1 MESRGKKLW
10 FRSTAR
16 LGEARCSL
24 AAKIALIAIIAF
36 VAGYFFKSLSQHP
49 AGAEHEHPGRQGVT
63 QEQTWWTCS
72 MHPQI
77 RQPKPGKCPICFMDL
92 IPVSTAGGDIGERQI
107 SFSEAAIKLMEI
119 ETTPVERK
127 FVTAEIQMVGKI
139 DYDETRV
146 KHITAWVP
154 GRIDRLYVD
163 FTGITVSKGDHMVY
177 LYSPELLSAQ
187 AELLQAVKAVANF
200 KAGGSELIRRS
211 ILATLEAAR
220 EKLRLLGLTKK
231 QIEEIE
237 ETKEVVDHITIY
249 APMGG
254 VVIEKH
260 RTEGTYVDT
269 GTQIYMIA
277 DLSRLWVKLDAYE
290 SDLPWI
296 RYGQEVEFTTEAHPG
311 EVFKGRISFIDPV
324 LDAKTR
330 TVKLRVNVDN
340 PEGKLKPEMFVR
352 AVVRA
357 KVAQGGMVMDAEMEG
372 KWICPMHPSVIKT
385 EAGSC
390 DICGMDLATTESLG
404 YVKVDD
410 TGQAP
415 LVIPASAALVTG
427 KRAVV
432 YVRQTD
438 ADKPT
443 YEGREVVL
451 GPRAGDYYIVKSG
464 LEEGEIVV
472 TNGNF
477 KIDSAM
483 QIQAKPSMM
492 SAERGKTIIEHRHTK
507 GEHKY
512 EIFEVSD
519 EFRRQLWG
527 VVHKYFSLQDAL
539 AGDDRHGAAQA
550 AGETLEALSAVD
562 MSLVSGKAH
571 NAWMDNSM
579 KMKGA
584 LNKIKETVEIEPMRE
599 GFERLSS
606 GVIVM
611 VEQFG
616 VYGAK
621 TLYKF
626 NCPMAFD
633 NKGADWLQMDKDTRN
648 PYFGA
653 SMLKC
658 GQVIEVIGGKTK

>member
-1 MESRGKKLW
+1 MKSSGKKLW
-10 FRSTAR
+10 LSST
-16 LGEARCSL
+16 

-36 VAGYFFKSLSQHP
+36 AAGYLLKSLSQQQP
-49 AGAEHEHPGRQGVT
+49 TGAEHEHPD
-63 QEQTWWTCS
+63 EQIVAQKWYCS
-72 MHPQI
+72 MDTQI
-77 RQPKPGKCPICFMDL
+77 IRDGPGKCPLCGMDL
-92 IPVSTAGGDIGERQI
+92 VPMPTESDAGPRELVVSE
-107 SFSEAAIKLMEI
+107 EAAKLMEI
-119 ETTPVERK
+119 ETSTVERK

-187 AELLQAVKAVANF
+187 AELLQAVKAVENF
-200 KAGGSELIRRS
+200 KAGSSELIRRS

-220 EKLRLLGLTKK
+220 EKLRLLGLTKN

-237 ETKEVVDHITIY
+237 KTKEVVDHITIY

-277 DLSRLWVKLDAYE
+277 DLSHLWVKLDAYE
-290 SDLPWI
+290 SDMMWI
-296 RYGQEVEFTTEAHPG
+296 RYGQVVEFITEAYPG
-311 EVFKGRISFIDPV
+311 EAFSGKISFINPM

-340 PEGKLKPEMFVR
+340 PEGKLKPEMFVK
-352 AVVRA
+352 AIVRS
-357 KVAQGGMVMDAEMEG
+357 KVALGGRVMAPEMAG
-372 KWICPMHPSVIKT
+372 KWICPMHPDIVETK
-385 EAGSC
+385 AGSC
-390 DICGMDLATTESLG
+390 NICGMDLVTTESLG
-404 YVKVDD
+404 YVKVDAA
-410 TGQAP
+410 GAAP
-415 LVIPASAALVTG
+415 LVIPASAALITG

-492 SAERGKTIIEHRHTK
+492 SAERDKTIIEHQHAK
-507 GEHKY
+507 SEHKY
-512 EIFEVSD
+512 EIFEVPD
-519 EFRRQLWG
+519 EYRKQLWG

-539 AGDDRHGAAQA
+539 AGDDKHAAAQA

-571 NAWMDNSM
+571 NVWMDNSM
-579 KMKGA
+579 KMKAA
-584 LNKIKETVEIEPMRE
+584 LNKIKEAVEIELMRE

-606 GVIVM
+606 GIIAM
-611 VEQFG
+611 AEQFG
-616 VYGAK
+616 VYRAK

-633 NKGADWLQMDKDTRN
+633 NKGANWLQMDKDTRN